1 MFLFSIKFQIL
12 SCLPQLE
19 IVKWIS
25 GKKQST
31 LLTTVHIHKSLA
43 NCTMD
48 NLLWAVCANW
58 QRSQSSSCRFLQM
71 EFGGVNIN
79 QFNI

>member
-1 MFLFSIKFQIL
+1 MTSESKQLKKEKLLRYITSMFLFSIKFQIL

-25 GKKQST
+25 AKKQST

-48 NLLWAVCANW
+48 NLLWAVCAN
-58 QRSQSSSCRFLQM
+58 
-71 EFGGVNIN
+71 
-79 QFNI
+79 